1 MPEIEYYARLICLN
15 SIDCMI
21 GASLTSVLVLLSWK
35 PPWFRSAAL
44 TLALFAGLLAC
55 RLTICNIPANA
66 DDDIFLNL
74 ANRVGV
80 DEENPR
86 EPAVDQAQPLP
97 VEGSADSA
105 EGSTRPST
113 NYSDY
118 SLDP

>member
-1 MPEIEYYARLICLN
+1 MPEIRYYARLICCN
-15 SIDCMI
+15 FIDFAI
-21 GASLTSVLVLLSWK
+21 GASFVSVGVLLGRNRFW
-35 PPWFRSAAL
+35 SAAL
-44 TLALFAGLLAC
+44 ALALFAGLLAC
-55 RLTICNIPANA
+55 RLTICNIPANG
-66 DDDIFLNL
+66 DDDILLNL
-74 ANRVGV
+74 ANRVGN

-118 SLDP
+118 SLGP

>member
-1 MPEIEYYARLICLN
+1 MPEIEYYARLICCN
-15 SIDCMI
+15 FIDCMI
-21 GASLTSVLVLLSWK
+21 GASFVSVGVFLGRNRFW
-35 PPWFRSAAL
+35 SAAL
-44 TLALFAGLLAC
+44 ALALFAGLLAC

-86 EPAVDQAQPLP
+86 EPANDQPQPLP
-97 VEGSADSA
+97 EEGSADSA
-105 EGSTRPST
+105 EGSTRASID
-113 NYSDY
+113 YSDY